1 MSKFDRYGRPP
12 TDRMRLPP
20 NDAEHPLAEKL
31 KIWVRDDEFPCV
43 GAKAALS
50 QGEMTT
56 IVLPDISLSGGD
68 ARLHAALLGFVS
80 RARLKPTLFQS
91 FAALFEAPDDL
102 SEQVFEDRL
111 WERVQAISDRD
122 CHIGHLWDERVSSDP
137 TDPHFSLSFAG
148 EAFFVVGLHP
158 HASRPARRFDTPV
171 LIFNMHGQ
179 FERLRA
185 EGRYERLRE
194 TILRRDVRLAGS
206 INPMLQRFGE
216 ASEARQYSGRT
227 VTKGWRC
234 PFNSNGVYAA
244 NKEGGD
250 VP

>member
-1 MSKFDRYGRPP
+1 MSEFDRYARLP

-20 NDAEHPLAEKL
+20 NDAEHPLTDKL
-31 KIWVRDDEFPCV
+31 KIWVRDDDFPCV

-56 IVLPDISLSGGD
+56 IVLPDISLPGGD

-80 RARLKPTLFQS
+80 RARLKPALFQS
-91 FAALFEAPDDL
+91 FAVLFEAPDDL
-102 SEQVFEDRL
+102 SEQEFETRL
-111 WERVQAISDRD
+111 WERIQAISDRD
-122 CHIGHLWDERVSSDP
+122 FQIGHSWDHRVSSSP
-137 TDPHFSLSFAG
+137 ADPHFSLSFAG

-171 LIFNMHGQ
+171 LIFNMHAQ

-194 TILRRDVRLAGS
+194 TILQRDERLAGS
-206 INPMLQRFGE
+206 VNPMLQRFGE

-227 VTKGWRC
+227 VTQDWRC
-234 PFNSNGVYAA
+234 PFNSIGMSAGH
-244 NKEGGD
+244 KGDGD